1 MPPSLPRGIRIPIT
15 ASEEWVLT
23 SSPERV
29 YKSKSAAERT
39 MAKRA
44 SVAALF
50 LILTAAFPPPAGAQK
65 RLTLPPRLLTAKF
78 IYFEN
83 QTGFPAVGDESL
95 RELERWGRFRLVRSP
110 DQADLLF
117 VLSSKVESDALA
129 NPNDERRFGPDLSFH
144 FRYRPANAYLTVDDA
159 ITGERL
165 WSGRHVWGGLL
176 TGFNSAGRRLI
187 HKLRK
192 QVER

>member
-1 MPPSLPRGIRIPIT
+1 
-15 ASEEWVLT
+15 
-23 SSPERV
+23 
-29 YKSKSAAERT
+29 
-39 MAKRA
+39 MAKRT
-44 SVAALF
+44 SLAAL
-50 LILTAAFPPPAGAQK
+50 LLVLAAGFASPTGAQK
-65 RLTLPPRLLTAKF
+65 RSALPPRLLTAKF

-95 RELERWGRFRLVRSP
+95 RELEKWGRFRVVRTR

-117 VLSSKVESDALA
+117 VLTSKVESDALA
-129 NPNDERRFGPDLSFH
+129 NPNEERRFGPDLSFH

-159 ITGERL
+159 TTGERL

-176 TGFNSAGRRLI
+176 TGFNSAGRRLV